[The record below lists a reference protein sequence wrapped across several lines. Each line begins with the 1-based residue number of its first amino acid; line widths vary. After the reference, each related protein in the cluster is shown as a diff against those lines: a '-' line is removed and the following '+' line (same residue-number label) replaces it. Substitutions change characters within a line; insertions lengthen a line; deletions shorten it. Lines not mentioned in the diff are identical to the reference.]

1 MGIFKWET
9 IFSLSFYIIK
19 DIKIYCLLLES
30 RNDFVYDKRK
40 DLYMKETIL
49 LYNLDSTAIRNKIKF
64 LCIQGGIHIRVVEKN
79 QYDVPIGTL
88 AFGKKEDMEPYL
100 RSENSEEKSSFDDPM
115 LVFAGFTGQKLDQ
128 FLNAMRK
135 QKIPKIDLKAMLTEH
150 NVKWDSVTLHDE
162 LAKEHQAMNK
172 K

>member
-1 MGIFKWET
+1 
-9 IFSLSFYIIK
+9 
-19 DIKIYCLLLES
+19 
-30 RNDFVYDKRK
+30 
-40 DLYMKETIL
+40 MKETIL
-49 LYNLDSTAIRNKIKF
+49 LYNLDSAAIRNKIKF

-88 AFGKKEDMEPYL
+88 AFGKKEDIEPYLRSENEGKEFILQPQSEDIEPYL
-100 RSENSEEKSSFDDPM
+100 RSENSEEKPSFNDPM

-135 QKIPKIDLKAMLTEH
+135 QKIPKINLKAMLTEH
-150 NVKWDSVTLHDE
+150 NVKWDSMTLHDE
-162 LAKEHQAMNK
+162 LAREHEAMNK

>member
-1 MGIFKWET
+1 
-9 IFSLSFYIIK
+9 
-19 DIKIYCLLLES
+19 
-30 RNDFVYDKRK
+30 
-40 DLYMKETIL
+40 MKETIL
-49 LYNLDSTAIRNKIKF
+49 LYNLDSAAIRNKIKF

-88 AFGKKEDMEPYL
+88 AFGKKEDMELYL
-100 RSENSEEKSSFDDPM
+100 RSENSEEKPSFNDPM

-135 QKIPKIDLKAMLTEH
+135 QKIPKINLKAMLTEH
-150 NVKWDSVTLHDE
+150 NVKWDSMTLHDE
-162 LAKEHQAMNK
+162 LARDHEAMNK

>member
-1 MGIFKWET
+1 
-9 IFSLSFYIIK
+9 
-19 DIKIYCLLLES
+19 
-30 RNDFVYDKRK
+30 
-40 DLYMKETIL
+40 MKETIL
-49 LYNLDSTAIRNKIKF
+49 LYNLDSAAIRNKIKF
-64 LCIQGGIHIRVVEKN
+64 LCIQGGIHIRVVKKN

-88 AFGKKEDMEPYL
+88 AFGKKEDIEPYI
-100 RSENSEEKSSFDDPM
+100 RSETSEPNTSFDDPM
-115 LVFAGFTGQKLDQ
+115 LVFAGFTGQKLDR

-162 LAKEHQAMNK
+162 LAKEHEAMHK